1 MARRVGLVVVLLSV
15 LLSCSL
21 LLPDV
26 EVTVVNETAI
36 PVRDLY
42 ARHAD
47 TEEWGSSLLEADLEA
62 SQTVTFML
70 PKAQYEFRW
79 VFLDNTAWESSTYD
93 LSNVEYF
100 DLSLEEAVQ

>member
-1 MARRVGLVVVLLSV
+1 MARRVGLVVVFLSV

-21 LLPDV
+21 LFPDV
-26 EVTVVNETAI
+26 EITVVNETAI
-36 PVRDLY
+36 PVRGLY
-42 ARHAD
+42 ARLVD
-47 TEEWGSSLLEADLEA
+47 TDEWGNSLLETDLDA

-79 VFLDNTAWESSTYD
+79 VFLDNTAWESSAYD